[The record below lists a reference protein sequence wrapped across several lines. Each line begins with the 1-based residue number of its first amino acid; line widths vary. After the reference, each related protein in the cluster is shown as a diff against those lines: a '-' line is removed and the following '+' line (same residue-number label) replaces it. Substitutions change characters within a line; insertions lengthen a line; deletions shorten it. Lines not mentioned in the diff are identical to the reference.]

1 MKLPAI
7 KIIVKVVRLTPNF
20 KVLKVPILKIHT
32 YKSTIRKKKPAKKH
46 KCVKAAQY
54 ATEQPMCHW
63 RNQTRKKK
71 KIPGGKWKWKQPMQ
85 LSKDTSKRKVYCNTS
100 LPRETIKKC
109 QINNL
114 SLHL

>member
-54 ATEQPMCHW
+54 ATEQPMCH
-63 RNQTRKKK
+63 
-71 KIPGGKWKWKQPMQ
+71 
-85 LSKDTSKRKVYCNTS
+85 
-100 LPRETIKKC
+100 
-109 QINNL
+109 
-114 SLHL
+114 